1 MEFALTEATWAWIM
15 VPMPL
20 LVVLSVIS
28 YLIERERIHT

>member
-1 MEFALTEATWAWIM
+1 MEFGLTEATWAWLM

-28 YLIERERIHT
+28 YLVERERVHT